1 MLEMLIAMGVEE
13 LKAKY
18 CLIQIKNKGIAEV
31 LDYMDRLSNKV
42 DIQAEMA
49 KYQNSLNAVATKKK
63 KKPKYIPL
71 ELQRLFSELQLI
83 NRETVSTEGCPCF
96 SCPSCFSSL
105 VDFLFFRLVFCRLS
119 IFFLSSFPP
128 PA

>member
-1 MLEMLIAMGVEE
+1 MLENLIAMGVDE

-31 LDYMDRLSNKV
+31 LDYMDRLSDKV
-42 DIQAEMA
+42 DIQSEMT
-49 KYQNSLNAVATKKK
+49 KYQNSLNAVTTKKK

-83 NRETVSTEGCPCF
+83 NRETVSTEGSPFLAVFPFFYFCL
-96 SCPSCFSSL
+96 PSLLSTFLLPFTFLLISL
-105 VDFLFFRLVFCRLS
+105 
-119 IFFLSSFPP
+119 
-128 PA
+128 